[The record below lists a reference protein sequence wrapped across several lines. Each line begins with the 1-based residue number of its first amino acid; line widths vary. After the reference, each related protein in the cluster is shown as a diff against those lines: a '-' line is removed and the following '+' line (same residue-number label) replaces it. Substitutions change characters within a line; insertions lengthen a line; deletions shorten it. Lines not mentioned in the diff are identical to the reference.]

1 MTREIFNKEL
11 REVKDKLFQVTGD
24 VRRNLKLSVRY
35 LEKRDMTGAKMI
47 VESDEIINLK
57 VLEIEDL
64 CLSIIATQ
72 QPVASDLRLLFS
84 ILQIST
90 EIERIGDYAKG
101 IARISLKIG
110 SESLIKPL
118 IDIPGMEQLAG
129 QMLSDAITAFTE
141 DNAVAA
147 ESISRRDARID
158 AMYNQVHRELLTFVM
173 EKRSNINQTIMLDW
187 IAHNLERVGDRVT
200 NICERIIF
208 TVTGNSVDLN

>member
-35 LEKRDMTGAKMI
+35 LEKRDMTGSKLI

-129 QMLSDAITAFTE
+129 QMLSDAITAFIE

>member
-129 QMLSDAITAFTE
+129 QMLSDAITAFIE

>member
-64 CLSIIATQ
+64 CLGIIATQ

>member
-11 REVKDKLFQVTGD
+11 REVKDKLSQVTGD
-24 VRRNLKLSVRY
+24 VRKNLKLSVRY

-110 SESLIKPL
+110 SESLIRPL

-158 AMYNQVHRELLTFVM
+158 AMYNRVHRELLTFVM

-187 IAHNLERVGDRVT
+187 VAHNLERVGDRVT

>member
-1 MTREIFNKEL
+1 
-11 REVKDKLFQVTGD
+11 
-24 VRRNLKLSVRY
+24 
-35 LEKRDMTGAKMI
+35 MI

-129 QMLSDAITAFTE
+129 QMLSDAITAFIE